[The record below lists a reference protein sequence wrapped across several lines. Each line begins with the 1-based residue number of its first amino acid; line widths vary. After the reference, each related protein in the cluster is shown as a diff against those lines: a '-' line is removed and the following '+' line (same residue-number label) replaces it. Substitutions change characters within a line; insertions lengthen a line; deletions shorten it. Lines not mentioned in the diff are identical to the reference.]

1 VLHSISSF
9 FSLLYI
15 ISKFLNYVFG
25 LNSKF
30 SNYYHILLVSL
41 SSLLNAQTYS
51 NMIHGFSLCVFI
63 KEFSFD

>member
-1 VLHSISSF
+1 
-9 FSLLYI
+9 
-15 ISKFLNYVFG
+15 
-25 LNSKF
+25 
-30 SNYYHILLVSL
+30 VSL